1 MVIIQHF
8 NLSEFL
14 KNLNLRRVEVDE
26 IWSYIKMQT
35 NVTEEDSKEYD
46 DVYSLTAIDKTEN
59 VPKNSNNS
67 RMIY

>member
-26 IWSYIKMQT
+26 IWSYIKMQK

-46 DVYSLTAIDKTEN
+46 DVYSLTAIDKKKLFQRTPTIAE
-59 VPKNSNNS
+59 
-67 RMIY
+67 

>member
-26 IWSYIKMQT
+26 IWSYIKMQKK
-35 NVTEEDSKEYD
+35 VTEEDSKEYN
-46 DVYSLTAIDKTEN
+46 DVYSLTAIDKKKLFQRTPTIAE
-59 VPKNSNNS
+59 
-67 RMIY
+67 